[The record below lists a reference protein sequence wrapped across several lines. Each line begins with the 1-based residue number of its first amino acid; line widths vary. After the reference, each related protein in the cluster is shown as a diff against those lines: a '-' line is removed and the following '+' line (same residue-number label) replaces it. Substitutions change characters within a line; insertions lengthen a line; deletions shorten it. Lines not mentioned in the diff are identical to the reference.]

1 MVEAHDWSL
10 RPHAQQATR
19 PSPTTQADMRPESQ
33 RRKRSSFIK
42 AKLMLRLSFFFF
54 LENQAARECGRRRTS
69 RVSNRTRRG
78 PKKMRPWNDTQ
89 AKAHGTKPS
98 VEPQDEMLKSVQNW
112 PRVWHFFR
120 TSAAKPASPSL
131 QLNIPQVDSLRRY
144 ARFLLHLKNTTFE
157 AHFEQIQE
165 PARKTPQRK
174 KARVAR
180 CAAQQWLE

>member
-54 LENQAARECGRRRTS
+54 RKPSCAR
-69 RVSNRTRRG
+69 
-78 PKKMRPWNDTQ
+78 MRPPENVPSRKPPETRPINETVKRHAGKGPRDE
-89 AKAHGTKPS
+89 ALGGTPRRNAQKCS
-98 VEPQDEMLKSVQNW
+98 KLASNVAFFSAPQL
-112 PRVWHFFR
+112 PTRHR
-120 TSAAKPASPSL
+120 LRCSATY
-131 QLNIPQVDSLRRY
+131 PQVDSLRRY
-144 ARFLLHLKNTTFE
+144 ARFLLRLKNTTFE
-157 AHFEQIQE
+157 AHFEQTQE

>member
-19 PSPTTQADMRPESQ
+19 PSPTTQADMHPESQ

-54 LENQAARECGRRRTS
+54 RKPSCARMRPPES
-69 RVSNRTRRG
+69 VSSLKPHETR
-78 PKKMRPWNDTQ
+78 PQKMRPWNDTQ

-131 QLNIPQVDSLRRY
+131 QLNITPG
-144 ARFLLHLKNTTFE
+144 RFLEEIRTLSSPPKERHIRGPF
-157 AHFEQIQE
+157 
-165 PARKTPQRK
+165 
-174 KARVAR
+174 
-180 CAAQQWLE
+180 

>member
-1 MVEAHDWSL
+1 MRNRQRAQALPLKQICAPNLKGASVHHSSRRSL
-10 RPHAQQATR
+10 CFAFLF
-19 PSPTTQADMRPESQ
+19 S
-33 RRKRSSFIK
+33 
-42 AKLMLRLSFFFF
+42 F
-54 LENQAARECGRRRTS
+54 LENQAARECGRRRAS

>member
-54 LENQAARECGRRRTS
+54 RKPSCARMRPPENVPSLKPHEMRPQNETMERHAGKGPRDEALGWNPKTKCSKVFKTGLECGIFS
-69 RVSNRTRRG
+69 
-78 PKKMRPWNDTQ
+78 
-89 AKAHGTKPS
+89 
-98 VEPQDEMLKSVQNW
+98 
-112 PRVWHFFR
+112 R

-131 QLNIPQVDSLRRY
+131 QLNITPG
-144 ARFLLHLKNTTFE
+144 RFLEEIRTLSSPPKEHHIRGPF
-157 AHFEQIQE
+157 
-165 PARKTPQRK
+165 
-174 KARVAR
+174 
-180 CAAQQWLE
+180 